1 MDAKDYEVGYRK
13 PPRHTRFQKG
23 VCPNPAGRRGAK
35 GASEKDAFQKILS
48 KRVPYTTRSGRK
60 KATRLDILVQQHIG
74 FALNGDVKSIV
85 ALLNMHAQF
94 SSVSSD
100 NVDIVSFGNS
110 GLGPDWEEHWTKIPD
125 R

>member
-13 PPRHTRFQKG
+13 PPPHTRFQKG
-23 VCPNPAGRRGAK
+23 VCPNPAGRRGTK
-35 GASEKDAFQKILS
+35 GASEKGAFQKILN
-48 KRVPYTTRSGRK
+48 KRVPYTTKSSRK

-74 FALNGDVKSIV
+74 FALKGDVKSII
-85 ALLNMHAQF
+85 ALLNMHEQF

-100 NVDIVSFGNS
+100 DVDIVSFSNS
-110 GLGPDWEEHWTKIPD
+110 GLGPRWDEPWAKISD